1 MMSLSYHSS
10 NLSLIALKT
19 MRILVQNWPEWNSKP
34 QPCAYRAHALTT
46 EISGRTIRRAL
57 F

>member
-1 MMSLSYHSS
+1 MMSLSYYSS

-19 MRILVQNWPEWNSKP
+19 LRLLVQSWPEWDSKP